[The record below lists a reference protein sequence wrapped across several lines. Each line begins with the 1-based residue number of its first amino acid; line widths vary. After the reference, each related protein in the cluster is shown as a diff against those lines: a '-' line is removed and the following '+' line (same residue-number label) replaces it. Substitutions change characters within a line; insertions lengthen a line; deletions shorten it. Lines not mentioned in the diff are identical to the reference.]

1 MKKKAGGVSPE
12 EIENAR
18 SVDLLSYLRECDPGE
33 LIHVSGDTYCTRTHD
48 SLKISNGAW
57 MWFSQG
63 FGGWNALDYL
73 IKVKN
78 YRFIEAVRAINGQ
91 EIRRDAP
98 VFLCEKEEERK
109 LFLPE
114 KCADNHRVT
123 GYLQSRCI
131 DREIIDY
138 CIERGYI
145 YESLPYHNVIFVGY
159 DEEKIPRYASFRST
173 GSQRIL
179 GDAAGSDKR
188 FSFQIIKKENRT
200 VHVFESA
207 IDLLSYA
214 TIIKR
219 DGGDWKKES
228 MMSLAGV
235 YAGKAD
241 GSSKVP
247 AALEKLL
254 SENRNICRIVLHF
267 DRDKAGRTAANAVA
281 KALQDK
287 VTVVDDPPSFGKD
300 LNEYLCMRVRQDR
313 RKERGR

>member
-1 MKKKAGGVSPE
+1 M
-12 EIENAR
+12 
-18 SVDLLSYLRECDPGE
+18 
-33 LIHVSGDTYCTRTHD
+33 
-48 SLKISNGAW
+48 
-57 MWFSQG
+57 
-63 FGGWNALDYL
+63 
-73 IKVKN
+73 
-78 YRFIEAVRAINGQ
+78 
-91 EIRRDAP
+91 
-98 VFLCEKEEERK
+98 
-109 LFLPE
+109 
-114 KCADNHRVT
+114 
-123 GYLQSRCI
+123 
-131 DREIIDY
+131 
-138 CIERGYI
+138 
-145 YESLPYHNVIFVGY
+145 
-159 DEEKIPRYASFRST
+159 
-173 GSQRIL
+173 
-179 GDAAGSDKR
+179 
-188 FSFQIIKKENRT
+188 
-200 VHVFESA
+200 HVFESA